1 MSSCEGQLPLS
12 FIFKG
17 SSYTQ
22 TAFLLRANFLL
33 CDLWQEAKKKKRKKG
48 VPWRPEQGLSK
59 TTPTLD
65 FEL

>member
-1 MSSCEGQLPLS
+1 MSSCEGQLSLS

-22 TAFLLRANFLL
+22 TAFLLRANLL
-33 CDLWQEAKKKKRKKG
+33 CELWQQAKKKNHKKG

-59 TTPTLD
+59 TTLTLD